1 MVRFWKRN
9 SHFFLYSAISLTTTL
24 IFASVSFSGSVRGV
38 TDTTIKIGL
47 IADMTGP
54 GTSVTGILG
63 DLNRNYTRYINDRGG
78 IHGRKVISLLED
90 DRLSIPLGI
99 AAFKKLVFRDK
110 VFAILGP
117 ANTPSAKALFNRVEK
132 LKVPNLAL
140 IPQQI
145 VVNPLKRYIF
155 MTMESYDDDFGVIF
169 DYLINEIKPKD
180 MKMTFVTY
188 DGESGKETWE
198 YVKKW
203 AQFFNYKHPIEREI
217 IPLGA
222 LECSSQV
229 LSIKRKGIT
238 HILIHHMVANGA
250 LLLRELR
257 KFGLKTPVYADLLSC
272 SDDVVKLAGDSSK
285 NYIGAHSFSSWY
297 DDTPGMKEVR
307 EVTLKYNPGTDKPW
321 RSKYYTLG
329 WVAMTLLREGMIR
342 AGKDLTPESC
352 VKGLESI
359 STFDTKGL
367 CGPITLSATDHKAF
381 SSCRLYKA
389 DPSSGKLLPI
399 SDWRN
404 PPNTQ

>member
-1 MVRFWKRN
+1 MSIQRDY
-9 SHFFLYSAISLTTTL
+9 L
-24 IFASVSFSGSVRGV
+24 SVVRGV
-38 TDTTIKIGL
+38 TDTTIKIGM

-63 DLNRNYTRYINDRGG
+63 ELLRNYTRYINDRGG

-117 ANTPSAKALFNRVEK
+117 ANTPSAKALFGQVEK
-132 LKVPNLAL
+132 HKIPNIAL
-140 IPQQI
+140 IPQE
-145 VVNPLKRYIF
+145 VVVKPLKRYIF
-155 MTMESYDDDFGVIF
+155 MTVETYDDDFGVIF
-169 DYLINEIKPKD
+169 DYLTNVKNAKD
-180 MKMTFVTY
+180 TKIAFITY
-188 DGESGKETWE
+188 DGESGKEAWG

-203 AQFFNYKHPIEREI
+203 AQFFNYKHPIHKEI

-222 LECSSQV
+222 LEASSQV
-229 LSIKRKGIT
+229 MSLKRKGISN
-238 HILIHHMVANGA
+238 ILIHHMVANGA

-257 KFGLKTPVYADLLSC
+257 KFGMTIPVYADLLSC
-272 SDDVVKLAGDSSK
+272 SDDVVKLAGDSAK
-285 NYIGAHSFSSWY
+285 DYIGTHAFSSWY
-297 DDTPGMKEVR
+297 DDTPGMHELR
-307 EVTLKYNPGTDKPW
+307 NVTLKYHPGSEKPW
-321 RSKYYTLG
+321 RSKYYTFG
-329 WVAMTLLREGMIR
+329 WVAMSLLREGMIR

-359 STFDTKGL
+359 KSFDTNGL
-367 CGPITLSATDHKAF
+367 CGPISFSETDHKAF

-399 SDWRN
+399 SDWKD
-404 PPNTQ
+404 PPILQ